1 MNTIT
6 STQQINHH
14 SGQEPTMAQHVFISY
29 KHEDRIFTSQLIQ
42 RVQAAGFRIWI
53 DEDQLRAGENWR
65 EAINT
70 AIRQSF
76 ALVLIITP
84 EARSSEYVTYEWA
97 FAQGVGIKVIP
108 IMLRPTPFL
117 HPQLEILQYLDFSDP
132 AASPWDKLMGRL
144 REIRGEYKPDTIS
157 LAQDTPR
164 AVKQAVEAL
173 DSHNA
178 EERRLALRSLAQ
190 MNHPSAYSTLV
201 EAVQHPLRDVRID
214 AAFMLAKQTGNKD
227 FAAVPGL
234 VEALSDEDA
243 RIRSA
248 AVKVL
253 GEIGD
258 PDSVPHLLEVVNHER
273 DGNIRW
279 QATGALSK
287 MGEAAVPG
295 LVKALRDDDW
305 KVRRSA
311 CEALWGMGEPSSVP
325 ALVEASCDRND
336 VVRQAANGAL
346 EAMGVMAVSGLIQSL
361 KNQNR
366 QVANAAAEKLRN
378 INTDEARAAV
388 KSWQK

>member
-1 MNTIT
+1 
-6 STQQINHH
+6 
-14 SGQEPTMAQHVFISY
+14 MAQHVFISY
-29 KHEDRIFTSQLIQ
+29 KHEDRIFASQLIQ
-42 RVQAAGFRIWI
+42 RIQAAGFRIWI

-76 ALVLIITP
+76 ALILVITP
-84 EARSSEYVTYEWA
+84 EARLSEYVTYEWA
-97 FAQGVGIKVIP
+97 FAQGAGVKVIP
-108 IMLRPTPFL
+108 IMLRSTPFL
-117 HPQLEILQYLDFSDP
+117 HPQLEMLQYLDFSDP
-132 AASPWDKLMGRL
+132 AAQPWDRLMGRL

-178 EERRLALRSLAQ
+178 EERRSALRSLAQ
-190 MNHPSAYSTLV
+190 MNHPSAYSALV
-201 EAVQHPLRDVRID
+201 AAVQHPLRDVRID
-214 AAFMLAKQTGNKD
+214 AAFLLAKQTSNKE

-234 VEALSDEDA
+234 IEALSDEDA

-258 PDSVPHLLEVVNHER
+258 PESVPHLLEIVNHER

-287 MGEAAVPG
+287 MGQAAVPG
-295 LVKALRDDDW
+295 LVKALRDKDW

-311 CEALWGMGEPSSVP
+311 CEALWGMAEPSAVP
-325 ALVEASCDRND
+325 ALAEALCDPND
-336 VVRQAANGAL
+336 VVRQAASGAV
-346 EAMGVMAVSGLIQSL
+346 EAMGALAVSGLIQSL
-361 KNQNR
+361 KGQNR
-366 QVANAAAEKLRN
+366 QVANAAVEMLRRIDN
-378 INTDEARAAV
+378 DEARAAI
-388 KSWQK
+388 KAWAK